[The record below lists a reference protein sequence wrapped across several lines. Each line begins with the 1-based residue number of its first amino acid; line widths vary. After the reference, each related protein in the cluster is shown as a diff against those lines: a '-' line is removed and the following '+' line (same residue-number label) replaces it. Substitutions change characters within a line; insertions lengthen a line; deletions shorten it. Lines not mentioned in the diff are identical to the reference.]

1 MADLSDIMII
11 SKSDLRDLMRTEFLA
26 AVEERA
32 TQMIERKEN
41 EATLITTKEVIEM
54 TGYSR
59 RRINVKID
67 EGVLKPVG
75 KENRS
80 LVFNKQE
87 VLDAIRSGKLKK
99 AS

>member
-1 MADLSDIMII
+1 
-11 SKSDLRDLMRTEFLA
+11 
-26 AVEERA
+26 
-32 TQMIERKEN
+32 
-41 EATLITTKEVIEM
+41 M

-80 LVFNKQE
+80 LVVNKQE